1 MALVLLPCDLPT
13 WPTLQRHLT
22 AMKRE
27 VRTAGQLKDALLKIY
42 NLCNVYRAPQ
52 PYAYHYKKTTNQYG
66 SIIDCGS
73 HNENIETVDWK
84 WMKP

>member
-42 NLCNVYRAPQ
+42 NLC
-52 PYAYHYKKTTNQYG
+52 K
-66 SIIDCGS
+66 
-73 HNENIETVDWK
+73 
-84 WMKP
+84 